1 MGVRKWGSVRV
12 QRYPHTSIPPH
23 PHTSTLPYLLMM
35 ETYIP
40 ILILALFSA
49 LIAGGLLLL
58 TSILGPKRPTKTKL
72 EPFES
77 GVQPLQTSVVR
88 IPVKF
93 YIVAILFILFDIE
106 IIFLF
111 PWATVFREL
120 GVFGFIEMVVF
131 LLMLV
136 AGLIYAWKKGAL
148 EWE

>member
-1 MGVRKWGSVRV
+1 
-12 QRYPHTSIPPH
+12 
-23 PHTSTLPYLLMM
+23 MM
-35 ETYIP
+35 NPYIP
-40 ILILALFSA
+40 VLILALFSA

-58 TSILGPKRPTKTKL
+58 TSILGPKRLTKAKL

-120 GVFGFIEMVVF
+120 GVFGFVEMIIF

-136 AGLIYAWKKGAL
+136 AGLVYAWKKGAL